1 MNDVNLFI
9 AFAAGGLSFLSP
21 CVLPLI
27 PSYLS
32 FVSGISPRE
41 ISEGRPG
48 NARVMG
54 NAVAFGVRAFPS
66 PSSPSER
73 RQACWGSLLLSYQ
86 DVVRVVG
93 GLFIL
98 VVGVYLTGL
107 FQVATLERYA
117 QFNLRS
123 KPAGYLGSVLVGL
136 TFAVAWIPCVG
147 PILGAVL
154 TLAGTASEIY
164 RGMLLLSAYA
174 AGLALPFLLSA
185 LAMNQFFRLSPR
197 HQLLAPGHPHM
208 CRPAADRRRRP
219 PAHRHHDRPQRLRP
233 PFHPGL
239 AGHAAVAA
247 ASQLSHC
254 HSSMRRVTW

>member
-1 MNDVNLFI
+1 
-9 AFAAGGLSFLSP
+9 
-21 CVLPLI
+21 
-27 PSYLS
+27 
-32 FVSGISPRE
+32 
-41 ISEGRPG
+41 
-48 NARVMG
+48 MG
-54 NAVAFGVRAFPS
+54 NALAFVFGFSVAFVALGAS
-66 PSSPSER
+66 ASLL
-73 RQACWGSLLLSYQ
+73 GSLLLSYQ

-185 LAMNQFFRLSPR
+185 LAMNQFFRLSRAISSWLPAI
-197 HQLLAPGHPHM
+197 HVCAGLLLIAVGVLLLTDTM
-208 CRPAADRRRRP
+208 TALNAYALRFTPAWLVT
-219 PAHRHHDRPQRLRP
+219 RL
-233 PFHPGL
+233 
-239 AGHAAVAA
+239 
-247 ASQLSHC
+247 
-254 HSSMRRVTW
+254 

>member
-1 MNDVNLFI
+1 MSEVNLFV

-41 ISEGRPG
+41 VREGTAD

-54 NAVAFGVRAFPS
+54 NTLAFVSGFSIAFVALGAS
-66 PSSPSER
+66 
-73 RQACWGSLLLSYQ
+73 ASLLGRLLIGYQ

-107 FQVATLERYA
+107 FKVATLERYA

-136 TFAVAWIPCVG
+136 TFAMAWIPCVG
-147 PILGAVL
+147 PILGAIL
-154 TLAGTASEIY
+154 TLAGTASEVQ
-164 RGMLLLSAYA
+164 RGVLLLSAYA

-185 LAMNQFFRLSPR
+185 LAMNQFLRLSRAVGSWLPAI
-197 HQLLAPGHPHM
+197 HVCAGLLLIAVGLLLLTDTM
-208 CRPAADRRRRP
+208 TALNAYALRFTPAWLVE
-219 PAHRHHDRPQRLRP
+219 RL
-233 PFHPGL
+233 
-239 AGHAAVAA
+239 
-247 ASQLSHC
+247 
-254 HSSMRRVTW
+254 

>member
-1 MNDVNLFI
+1 MK
-9 AFAAGGLSFLSP
+9 AARATHGSWATL
-21 CVLPLI
+21 
-27 PSYLS
+27 
-32 FVSGISPRE
+32 
-41 ISEGRPG
+41 
-48 NARVMG
+48 
-54 NAVAFGVRAFPS
+54 VAFVFGFSVAFVALGAS
-66 PSSPSER
+66 ASLL
-73 RQACWGSLLLSYQ
+73 GSLLLSYQ

-185 LAMNQFFRLSPR
+185 MAMNQFFRLSRAISSWLPAI
-197 HQLLAPGHPHM
+197 HVCAGLLLIAVGVLLLTDTM
-208 CRPAADRRRRP
+208 TALNAYALRFTPAWLVT
-219 PAHRHHDRPQRLRP
+219 RL
-233 PFHPGL
+233 
-239 AGHAAVAA
+239 
-247 ASQLSHC
+247 
-254 HSSMRRVTW
+254 